1 MSAPERTLGRPR
13 KAPKKK
19 APMKGLSPGVQTRGL
34 IRGRL
39 WHYHI
44 WLALTAVLIAFPLLY
59 AMLISTQT
67 NAEIFSFQF
76 TPGSALRDNFEV
88 VWFTRDF
95 SGAMWNSTLQAV
107 YVTTGKTILSL
118 LAGLAFV
125 YFKFRGKWIVFFFV
139 LVTLMM
145 PTEVMILAMFRMV
158 SGFGWQDTMA
168 SITIP
173 FLASA
178 TGAFLFRQHFANMPV
193 ELLEASQID
202 GASPVQFLTRVLIPI
217 SWNVIAALFV
227 IQFVYTWNMFLW
239 PSLIIRDESKMVVQ
253 VALQTLTNIDGSLN
267 YGPLMLAAIIASIP
281 PALIFMAMQKP
292 FMSGFAIGQDK

>member
-1 MSAPERTLGRPR
+1 MSRTLGSRWTNR
-13 KAPKKK
+13 KSKRE
-19 APMKGLSPGVQTRGL
+19 PMKGLNPGVRKTG
-34 IRGRL
+34 IVRGRV
-39 WHYHI
+39 WPFHI
-44 WLALTAVLIAFPLLY
+44 WLTITALLIAFPLLY

-67 NAEIFSFQF
+67 NAEIFSFQL
-76 TPGSALRDNFEV
+76 TPGSALADNFNA
-88 VWFTRDF
+88 VWFQRDF
-95 SGAMWNSTLQAV
+95 AGAMWNSAV
-107 YVTTGKTILSL
+107 QSVIVTGGKTILAL

-125 YFKFRGKWIVFFFV
+125 YFKFRGKWIVFFLV
-139 LVTLMM
+139 LITLMM

-168 SITIP
+168 SITVP

-202 GASPVQFLTRVLIPI
+202 GASPVKYLVKVLIPI

-239 PSLIIRDESKMVVQ
+239 PSLIIRDESQQVVQ

-267 YGPLMLAAIIASIP
+267 YGPLMLAAVIASIP
-281 PALIFMAMQKP
+281 PALFFMAMQKP
-292 FMSGFAIGQDK
+292 FMSGFSIGQDK